1 MRWFFAA
8 GGLLVAFVIVTVGA
22 VALRPWE
29 RPPKPHSVL
38 TDTPAESAKYALD
51 QPTFAAALVYAR
63 PKVVDY
69 EYGLGQALLTGWAAV
84 HLRWADIEVGA
95 PETSFPLVKKDP
107 DAERGKR
114 LCADVTVL
122 DIAATGTGLGKR
134 YTGLMISRSFPT
146 VPYAFTAVR
155 STGDIVEHS
164 AARFCGYVLALHRY
178 KSNDGPREGLQVL
191 GMFDLPENRTP

>member
-1 MRWFFAA
+1 MA
-8 GGLLVAFVIVTVGA
+8 GGIAGAVVIVAGGA
-22 VALRPWE
+22 VALRPWQ
-29 RPPKPHSVL
+29 RPPKPHDIR
-38 TDTPAESAKYALD
+38 TDTPAEAAKYALD
-51 QPTFAAALVYAR
+51 QPTFAAALAYTR

-69 EYGLGQALLTGWAAV
+69 EYGVGQAMLTGWAAI
-84 HLRWADIEVGA
+84 HLRWVDIEVAA
-95 PETSFPLVKKDP
+95 PETTFPLVKKDP

-122 DIAATGTGLGKR
+122 DIAASGSGLGKR

-178 KSNDGPREGLQVL
+178 QSNDGPREGLQVL
-191 GMFDLPENRTP
+191 GMFDLPENRTH

>member
-1 MRWFFAA
+1 MA
-8 GGLLVAFVIVTVGA
+8 GGIAGAVVIVAGGA
-22 VALRPWE
+22 VALRPWQ
-29 RPPKPHSVL
+29 RPPKPHDIR
-38 TDTPAESAKYALD
+38 TDAPAEAAKYALD
-51 QPTFAAALVYAR
+51 QPTFAAALAYTR

-69 EYGLGQALLTGWAAV
+69 EYGVGQAMLTGWAAV
-84 HLRWADIEVGA
+84 HLRWADIEVNA
-95 PETSFPLVKKDP
+95 PETTFPLVKKDP

-122 DIAATGTGLGKR
+122 DIAASGSGLGKR

-178 KSNDGPREGLQVL
+178 QSNDGPREGLQVL
-191 GMFDLPENRTP
+191 GMFDLPENRTH

>member
-1 MRWFFAA
+1 MA
-8 GGLLVAFVIVTVGA
+8 GGIVGA
-22 VALRPWE
+22 VVIVAVGAVTLRPWE
-29 RPPKPHSVL
+29 RPTKPPNVL
-38 TDTPAESAKYALD
+38 TDNPSERIRHVLD
-51 QPTFAAALVYAR
+51 QPTFAAALAYTR
-63 PKVVDY
+63 PVVVDY
-69 EYGLGQALLTGWAAV
+69 DYGNGQFLLTVWAIP

-155 STGDIVEHS
+155 STGDIVERS

>member
-1 MRWFFAA
+1 MA
-8 GGLLVAFVIVTVGA
+8 GGIAGAVVIVVGGA
-22 VALRPWE
+22 VALRPWQ
-29 RPPKPHSVL
+29 RPPKPHDIR
-38 TDTPAESAKYALD
+38 TDTPAEAAKYALD
-51 QPTFAAALVYAR
+51 QPTFAAALAYAR

-69 EYGLGQALLTGWAAV
+69 EYGVGQAMLTGWAAI
-84 HLRWADIEVGA
+84 HLRWADIEVDA
-95 PETSFPLVKKDP
+95 SETSFPLVKKDP

-122 DIAATGTGLGKR
+122 DIAARGSGLGKR
-134 YTGLMISRSFPT
+134 YTGLMISKSLPT

-178 KSNDGPREGLQVL
+178 QSNDGPREGLQVL

>member
-1 MRWFFAA
+1 MA
-8 GGLLVAFVIVTVGA
+8 GGIAGAVVIVVGGA
-22 VALRPWE
+22 VALRPWQ
-29 RPPKPHSVL
+29 RPPKPHDIR
-38 TDTPAESAKYALD
+38 TDTPAEAAKYALD
-51 QPTFAAALVYAR
+51 QPTFAAALAYTR
-63 PKVVDY
+63 PKVADY
-69 EYGLGQALLTGWAAV
+69 EYGVGQAMLTGWAAI
-84 HLRWADIEVGA
+84 HLRWADIEVDA
-95 PETSFPLVKKDP
+95 SETSFPLVKKDP

-122 DIAATGTGLGKR
+122 DIAASGAGLGKR

-155 STGDIVEHS
+155 STGAIVEHS

-178 KSNDGPREGLQVL
+178 QSNDGPREGLQVL

>member
-1 MRWFFAA
+1 MA
-8 GGLLVAFVIVTVGA
+8 GGIAGAVVIVAGGA
-22 VALRPWE
+22 VALRPWQ
-29 RPPKPHSVL
+29 RPPKPHDIR
-38 TDTPAESAKYALD
+38 TDTPAEAAKYALD
-51 QPTFAAALVYAR
+51 QPTFAAALAYAR

-69 EYGLGQALLTGWAAV
+69 EYGVGQAMLTGWAAI
-84 HLRWADIEVGA
+84 HLRWADIEVDA
-95 PETSFPLVKKDP
+95 SETSFPLVKKDP

-122 DIAATGTGLGKR
+122 DIAARGSGLGKR
-134 YTGLMISRSFPT
+134 YTGLMISKSLPT

-178 KSNDGPREGLQVL
+178 QSNDGPREGLQVL

>member
-1 MRWFFAA
+1 MNGKVIMAA
-8 GGLLVAFVIVTVGA
+8 GITGAVLVVAVGA
-22 VALRPWE
+22 LLIRPWQ
-29 RPPKPHSVL
+29 RPPKPHDIR
-38 TDTPAESAKYALD
+38 TDAPAEAAKYALD
-51 QPTFAAALVYAR
+51 QPTFAAALAYVR
-63 PKVVDY
+63 PKVLDY
-69 EYGLGQALLTGWAAV
+69 EYGAGQILLAGWATE

-95 PETSFPLVKKDP
+95 PETTFPLAKKDP

-122 DIAATGTGLGKR
+122 DIAASGRGRGKY
-134 YTGLMISRSFPT
+134 YTGLMISKSLPT

-191 GMFDLPENRTP
+191 GMFDLPENRQ